1 MKILSLKIKTPGG
14 NIIRDIPFNENGVS
28 FIYGDIQ
35 EPSNLSATINSLGKT
50 LLLKCIDYIFGANED
65 SSITKEEIKDYV
77 LEAKIL
83 FKDKEYSIRRILGT
97 SEFMYINNVAY
108 TLTDYKNHFDIKRSL
123 YSKQI
128 ILTKKSTEISYRS
141 SPNREDVVSYLNLLH
156 LDDILD
162 SIDGIYMSQDKI
174 KEHKKSKSELVAFYG
189 NFEVKQID
197 EEIYFVDKEVKRLT
211 KELERISDKI
221 KKIEISNLQH
231 NIVEE
236 YANKSKSL
244 KKLKL
249 EYEKNKME
257 CERLIEFIENSNK
270 VDVSSEHILAIY
282 KKAKQEVPD
291 MIKKSIREVELFHI
305 KVYEERKQFLNE
317 RKEVIEKEMDKLYK
331 KIEELSADI
340 DYLGSII
347 AMNEVYQE
355 SIELYEKYNKDLQE
369 IKYKEGKLAQVK
381 NIDTKIKK
389 EDENLT
395 NKFISAGQIR
405 ESYEELI
412 EKYRDFIYSITK
424 LIYDE
429 DVNSYFD
436 IKIRKKHLTARPVI
450 FEFTL
455 KGDTGE
461 GVNEVKKN
469 LMDFLVFCYNTYS
482 DVMMQD
488 SACYNGIDPR
498 QVSGMITEISKIAKE
513 TNKQVIIALNKYQV
527 GNYEDVIEFIK
538 ENSAIT
544 LSERDK
550 LLKFDF

>member
-1 MKILSLKIKTPGG
+1 MKILSLKIKSPIGEV
-14 NIIRDIPFNENGVS
+14 IRDILFNNTGVS

-35 EPSNLSATINSLGKT
+35 EPKNLSATINSLGKT

-65 SSITKEEIKDYV
+65 SNMIKEEIRDYI

-83 FKDKEYSIRRILGT
+83 FEDKEYCIRRILGT
-97 SEFMYINNVAY
+97 SEFIYVDNVPY
-108 TLTDYKNHFDIKRSL
+108 TLTDYKNHFNIKRSL
-123 YSKQI
+123 YSKQFI
-128 ILTKKSTEISYRS
+128 IKTKSTEISYRS
-141 SPNREDVVSYLNLLH
+141 NPNKEDVVSYLDLLH
-156 LDDILD
+156 LDNILD
-162 SIDGIYMSQDKI
+162 SIDEIYMSQDKI
-174 KEHKKSKSELVAFYG
+174 KEYKKSKNELIAFYG
-189 NFEVKQID
+189 DFDAKQID

-211 KELERISDKI
+211 KELELISDKI
-221 KKIEISNLQH
+221 KKIEVSELQH

-236 YANKSKSL
+236 YANKSKHL
-244 KKLKL
+244 KKIKI
-249 EYEKNKME
+249 EYERNKME

-282 KKAKQEVPD
+282 EKAKQEVPD
-291 MIKKSIREVELFHI
+291 MIKKSIQEVELFHK

-317 RKEVIEKEMDKLYK
+317 RKKIIEKEMGGLYG

-340 DYLGSII
+340 DNIGSII

-355 SIELYEKYNKDLQE
+355 SIELYEKYNKDLQQL
-369 IKYKEGKLAQVK
+369 KYKEGKLAQVK
-381 NIDTKIKK
+381 NIDTKIAK
-389 EDENLT
+389 EDGNLT
-395 NKFISAGQIR
+395 NEFTRAGQIR
-405 ESYEELI
+405 ESYEALI
-412 EKYRDFIYSITK
+412 KKYRDFIYGITK

-436 IKIRKKHLTARPVI
+436 IRIRKKHLIARPVI

-461 GVNEVKKN
+461 GVSEVKKN
-469 LMDFLVFCYNTYS
+469 LMDFLVFRYNTYS
-482 DVMMQD
+482 DIMVQD

-527 GNYEDVIEFIK
+527 GNYEDVIDFIK
-538 ENSAIT
+538 KNSVII